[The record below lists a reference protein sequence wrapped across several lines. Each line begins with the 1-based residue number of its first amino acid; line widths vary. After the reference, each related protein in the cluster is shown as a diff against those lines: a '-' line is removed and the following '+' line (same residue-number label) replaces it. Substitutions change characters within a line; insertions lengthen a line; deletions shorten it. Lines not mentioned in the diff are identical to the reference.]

1 MLGSLIVILVF
12 EQISFADVESD
23 MGFLA
28 YSYAV
33 CLFFL
38 YILVKLVNVSALYWK
53 SLQRKKSTVN

>member
-28 YSYAV
+28 YSDAV
-33 CLFFL
+33 YLIFC
-38 YILVKLVNVSALYWK
+38 IV
-53 SLQRKKSTVN
+53 